1 MGYGLGLARGALGV
15 LGGEAFA
22 MLVVTGGK
30 CFLGPRLMSPS
41 SIRHKYRERR
51 QLDFSLRSD
60 KR

>member
-30 CFLGPRLMSPS
+30 CFLRERLMSPS

-51 QLDFSLRSD
+51 QLDLSLRV
-60 KR
+60 R